1 MSDIEYEE
9 FSTADVM
16 KSLTESND
24 IRIEE
29 EMTRPRVEVWPD
41 DLWQLW
47 VQSHDESKRSLLC
60 HLPSMQASPF
70 CAMGYH

>member
-1 MSDIEYEE
+1 MSDIEYEDL
-9 FSTADVM
+9 TNADFM
-16 KSLTESND
+16 RYLTETND
-24 IRIEE
+24 WRMEE

-47 VQSHDESKRSLLC
+47 VQSHDSSRKALVC

>member
-1 MSDIEYEE
+1 MSDVDYEDLTKADLMRML
-9 FSTADVM
+9 TA
-16 KSLTESND
+16 TND
-24 IRIEE
+24 IRMEE
-29 EMTRPRVEVWPD
+29 ELDRPRVEVWPD

-47 VQSHDESKRSLLC
+47 VSSHDDSKRAMIC

>member
-1 MSDIEYEE
+1 MSDVEYEVFTRGE
-9 FSTADVM
+9 LFRFLNETQDA
-16 KSLTESND
+16 
-24 IRIEE
+24 RIEE

-41 DLWQLW
+41 DPYQQW
-47 VQSHDESKRSLLC
+47 VLSHDESRRSLIC